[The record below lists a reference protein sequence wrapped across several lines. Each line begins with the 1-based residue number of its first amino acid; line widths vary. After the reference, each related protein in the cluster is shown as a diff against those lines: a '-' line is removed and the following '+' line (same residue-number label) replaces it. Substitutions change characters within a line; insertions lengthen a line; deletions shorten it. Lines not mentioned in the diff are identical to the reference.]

1 MAKEIKIQR
10 GLYWQ
15 GFSAFKNL
23 KLPDLLKLILIAIG
37 VWYSLDLVINITVD
51 FFWFEEV
58 NYLMVLKKRLIT
70 QGILWALA
78 LSVTVSFLGINLALA
93 NRFKYPKNFDFLK
106 PDESR
111 ETMLMP
117 PLTMPYNSKPVVPA
131 LGLGLLSLF
140 IFGLILLISVILIHY
155 IATSLNYW
163 HTDLS
168 LLKVSPEMPVELG
181 LESTAQLF
189 TQIPSN
195 LWEVGVVI
203 VVAIGVM
210 LNPSFFLRAIAIFL
224 SIMFGL
230 ILSSHWS
237 NILQFLYATPFNI
250 TEEVLN
256 LDASFYVFIL
266 PVLQLLEFWLIG
278 LFLYA
283 LASCTLLY
291 FLSGNSLVQ
300 GSFLRFSQPQ
310 QRHLHGLAGGL
321 MLTIAYSYVIDC
333 FELLYSPRGVAYGA
347 GFTDVKIQLPANIFL
362 AVLAVLIAG
371 FLFWQ
376 TIFSVQPIQPYI
388 ELSLRLLGWRR
399 RKRRKKKS
407 IAKLFANSYSLRAIL
422 TWYLI
427 IAVFGGL
434 VLPAIV
440 QQVIVEPN
448 ELEREIPYIQRS
460 INFTRQ
466 AFNLD
471 KIETKFFNPENQLT
485 YQDIQENKLTIENI
499 RLWDTRPILETNKQL
514 QQIRPYYE
522 FYNAD
527 IDRYTVLKEA
537 SERNQKRA
545 TEKEQVI
552 ISARELNYQAVS
564 EAAQT
569 WVNKYL
575 VYTHGYG
582 FTLSPVS
589 KVGEGGLPEYFV
601 KNIGPSPAVDSNT
614 TLEVS
619 ERIRYSIPIGKPRIY
634 YGELTDNEVM
644 ISTKE
649 ENTELDYPSGDTNVY
664 NTYSGGGGIL
674 LSNGWRR
681 LLFAKYLKNWR
692 MIFTSDFTKDT
703 KLLFRRDIARR
714 VKTIAPFLRYDRDPY
729 LVVANPNFNN
739 VLADNETPNYLYWI
753 LDAYTT
759 SDRFPYSDPENHDF
773 NYIRNSVKVVID
785 AYNGSVN
792 FYYLDD
798 LEDPIIN
805 TWRRVFPGMFK
816 PLQEMPASLRSH
828 IRYPVDL
835 FSVQSERLAIY
846 HMENPQVF
854 YNREDVWRVPLEIYG
869 LQEQSVEP
877 YYLIMKLPEEQSE
890 EFILLL
896 PFTPASRNNLIAW
909 LAARSDGENYGKL
922 LLYQF
927 PKQRLIYGPEQIEAL
942 LNQDPEIS
950 QQISLWNRQGSRA
963 VQGNLLVIPIEQSL
977 LYVEPIY
984 LEADRNSLPTLV
996 RVVVAYENRIV
1007 MKETLQ
1013 EALREVFEVEP
1024 TPTTPLVI
1032 PPTEE
1037 VS

>member
-1 MAKEIKIQR
+1 MAEEIKIKR
-10 GLYWQ
+10 GLYWR
-15 GFSAFKNL
+15 GFSAFKKL
-23 KLPDLLKLILIAIG
+23 KLPDILRIILIALG

-58 NYLMVLKKRLIT
+58 NYLIVLKKRLIT
-70 QGILWALA
+70 QGVLWAIA
-78 LSVTVSFLGINLALA
+78 LIVSGSFLGINLAVA

-106 PDESR
+106 QDESR

-117 PLTMPYNSKPVVPA
+117 PATMPYSSKPVVPA

-140 IFGLILLISVILIHY
+140 ILGLVLLISVILIHY
-155 IATSLNYW
+155 ILAALNYW
-163 HTDLS
+163 HIDFSAPTI
-168 LLKVSPEMPVELG
+168 SPQMPVELG
-181 LESTAQLF
+181 LESTTKLMAK
-189 TQIPSN
+189 IPSN

-203 VVAIGVM
+203 VVAIGI
-210 LNPSFFLRAIAIFL
+210 LLKASFFLRAIAIFL
-224 SIMFGL
+224 SIIFGL

-237 NILQFLYATPFNI
+237 NILQLLYATPFNV

-283 LASCTLLY
+283 LASSTLLY

-321 MLTIAYSYVIDC
+321 MLTIAYSYFIDC

-399 RKRRKKKS
+399 RKRRKKKQ

-427 IAVFGGL
+427 IAALSGL
-434 VLPAIV
+434 VLPTIV

-448 ELEREIPYIQRS
+448 ELEREIPYIKRS
-460 INFTRQ
+460 INFTRL

-485 YQDIQENKLTIENI
+485 YEDIQENKLTIENI

-522 FYNAD
+522 FHDAD
-527 IDRYTVLKEA
+527 IDRYTILKEV
-537 SERNQKRA
+537 SDRNQKRA

-589 KVGEGGLPEYFV
+589 KVGVGGLPEYFV
-601 KNIGPSPAVDSNT
+601 KNIGPSPAMDSNT

-644 ISTKE
+644 TSTKE
-649 ENTELDYPSGDTNVY
+649 ENKELDYPSGDTNVY
-664 NTYSGGGGIL
+664 NTYSGRGGIL

-692 MIFTSDFTKDT
+692 MIFTRDFTTDT

-714 VKTIAPFLRYDRDPY
+714 VRTIAPFLRYDRDPY

-739 VLADNETPNYLYWI
+739 QLADKKTPNYLYWI

-792 FYYLDD
+792 FYYIDD
-798 LEDPIIN
+798 AEDPIIN

-816 PLQEMPASLRSH
+816 PLKEMPASLRSH

-869 LQEQSVEP
+869 LKEQSVEP
-877 YYLIMKLPEEQSE
+877 YYLIMKLPEQESE

-896 PFTPASRNNLIAW
+896 PFTPESRNNLIAW

-1007 MKETLQ
+1007 MKETLS

-1024 TPTTPLVI
+1024 TPTEPLVV
-1032 PPTEE
+1032 PPREE

>member
-1 MAKEIKIQR
+1 MAKEIKIKR
-10 GLYWQ
+10 RSYLPSW
-15 GFSAFKNL
+15 SALKKL
-23 KLPDLLKLILIAIG
+23 KLPDIFKVILIGIG
-37 VWYSLDLVINITVD
+37 VWYSLEFFINITVD
-51 FFWFEEV
+51 FLWFEEV
-58 NYLMVLKKRLIT
+58 NYLNVFQKQLIT
-70 QGILWALA
+70 KGILWAIA
-78 LSVTVSFLGINLALA
+78 LTFSGSFLGINLALA

-117 PLTMPYNSKPVVPA
+117 PVTMPYKSQPVVPA
-131 LGLGLLSLF
+131 LGLRLLSVF
-140 IFGLILLISVILIHY
+140 ILGLIFLISIILIHY
-155 IATSLNYW
+155 ILAALNYW
-163 HTDLS
+163 HTDFTAPTI
-168 LLKVSPEMPVELG
+168 SPQMPVELG
-181 LESTAQLF
+181 LESTTKLIAE
-189 TQIPSN
+189 IPSN

-203 VVAIGVM
+203 VVAIGVL
-210 LNPSFFLRAIAIFL
+210 LNASFFLRAIAIFL
-224 SIMFGL
+224 GIIFGL

-266 PVLQLLEFWLIG
+266 PVLQILEFWLIG

-321 MLTIAYSYVIDC
+321 MLTIAYGYVIDC
-333 FELLYSPRGVAYGA
+333 FELLYSARGVAYGA

-362 AVLAVLIAG
+362 AVLASLIAG

-376 TIFSVQPIQPYI
+376 TIFSVQSIQPTI
-388 ELSLRLLGWRR
+388 ELTLRLLGGRR
-399 RKRRKKKS
+399 RKRRKKKL

-427 IAVFGGL
+427 IAALGGL

-448 ELEREIPYIQRS
+448 ELEREIPYIERS
-460 INFTRQ
+460 INFTRK

-471 KIETKFFNPENQLT
+471 NIETQFFNPENQLT

-499 RLWDTRPILETNKQL
+499 RLWDTRPILESNKQL

-522 FYNAD
+522 FHDAD

-537 SERNQKRA
+537 SDRNQKRA

-564 EAAQT
+564 APAQT

-589 KVGEGGLPEYFV
+589 KLGAGGLPEYFV
-601 KNIGPSPAVDSNT
+601 KNIGPSPALDLNT

-644 ISTKE
+644 TSTKE
-649 ENTELDYPSGDTNVY
+649 ENKELDYPSGDTNVY
-664 NTYSGGGGIL
+664 NTYSGRGGIL

-681 LLFAKYLKNWR
+681 LLFAKYLNNWR

-703 KLLFRRDIARR
+703 KLLFRRNIARR
-714 VKTIAPFLRYDRDPY
+714 VRTIAPFLRYDRDPY

-739 VLADNETPNYLYWI
+739 QLADNETPNYLYWI

-759 SDRFPYSDPENHDF
+759 SDRFPYSDPENNDF

-798 LEDPIIN
+798 PEDAIIH

-816 PLQEMPASLRSH
+816 PLKEMPASLRSH

-877 YYLIMKLPEEQSE
+877 YYLIMKLPEEESE

-984 LEADRNSLPTLV
+984 LEADRNSLPTLA

-1013 EALREVFEVEP
+1013 EALREVFEIEP

>member
-1 MAKEIKIQR
+1 MAKEIKIK
-10 GLYWQ
+10 LPLSWK
-15 GFSAFKNL
+15 GFSGL
-23 KLPDLLKLILIAIG
+23 KFLKFEDIVHLLLIAIAL
-37 VWYSLDLVINITVD
+37 WFCLDLVANIIVD
-51 FFWFEEV
+51 FWWFEEV
-58 NYLMVLKKRLIT
+58 NYLPFFKKRLIT
-70 QGILWALA
+70 EGILWAIA
-78 LSVTVSFLGINLALA
+78 ITVTGGFLWINLNLA

-106 PDESR
+106 VNESQ

-117 PLTMPYNSKPVVPA
+117 PVTLPYKGRALAPA

-140 IFGLILLISVILIHY
+140 ILGLILLISVVLIHY
-155 IATSLNYW
+155 ITAALNYW
-163 HTDLS
+163 HIDFTVPQ
-168 LLKVSPEMPVELG
+168 VSPRMPLEPG
-181 LESTAQLF
+181 LESTVKLIAK
-189 TQIPSN
+189 IPSN
-195 LWEVGVVI
+195 LWELGVVI
-203 VVAIGVM
+203 VVGIAVM
-210 LNPSFFLRAIAIFL
+210 LNASFALRTIAILL
-224 SIMFGL
+224 SIIFGL

-237 NILQFLYATPFNI
+237 NILQCINATPFNI
-250 TEEVLN
+250 TEEVFN

-266 PVLQLLEFWLIG
+266 PVLELLEFWLVG
-278 LFLYA
+278 LLLYA
-283 LASCTLLY
+283 LAACTLLY
-291 FLSGNSLVQ
+291 LLSGNSLNQ
-300 GSFLRFSQPQ
+300 GSFLGFSQPQ
-310 QRHLHGLAGGL
+310 QRHLHGLSGAL
-321 MLTIAYSYVIDC
+321 MLIVAYSYFLDC

-347 GFTDVKIQLPANIFL
+347 SFTDVKIQLPANIFL
-362 AVLAVLIAG
+362 AVLAILIAF

-388 ELSLRLLGWRR
+388 EITLRLLGFRR
-399 RKRRKKKS
+399 RRRIKKKP
-407 IAKLFANSYSLRAIL
+407 IAKLFSNSYSLRAIL

-427 IAVFGGL
+427 IAAFAGL
-434 VLPAIV
+434 LLPEIV

-448 ELEREIPYIQRS
+448 ELELEIPYIERS
-460 INFTRQ
+460 INLTRQ
-466 AFNLD
+466 AFNLNQ
-471 KIETKFFNPENQLT
+471 IETQFFNPENQLT
-485 YQDIQENKLTIENI
+485 YKDIQENQLTIGNI
-499 RLWDTRPILETNKQL
+499 RLWDSRPILETNKQL

-537 SERNQKRA
+537 SENNQKKA
-545 TEKEQVI
+545 VEKEQVI
-552 ISARELNYQAVS
+552 ISARELNYETVS

-589 KVGEGGLPEYFV
+589 KVGDGGLPEYFV
-601 KNIGPSPAVDSNT
+601 KNIGPSPLVDPNT

-634 YGELTDNEVM
+634 YGELTNNEIMV
-644 ISTKE
+644 STQE
-649 ENTELDYPSGDTNVY
+649 QERELDYPSGDTNVY
-664 NTYSGGGGIL
+664 NTYGGRGGIVI
-674 LSNGWRR
+674 SNRWRR
-681 LLFAKYLKNWR
+681 LLFTKYLKNWR
-692 MIFTSDFTKDT
+692 MFFTSDFTKDT
-703 KLLFRRDIARR
+703 KVLFRRDIARR
-714 VKTIAPFLRYDRDPY
+714 VRTIAPFLRYDGDPY
-729 LVVANPNFNN
+729 LVVANPNLDNP
-739 VLADNETPNYLYWI
+739 LAEEKSPNYLYWI
-753 LDAYTT
+753 IDAYTT
-759 SDRFPYSDPENHDF
+759 SDRFPYSDAENHDF

-792 FYYLDD
+792 FYYI
-798 LEDPIIN
+798 EEPEEAIIK

-816 PLQEMPASLRSH
+816 PLKEMPLSLRSH

-854 YNREDVWRVPLEIYG
+854 YNREDVWRIPQEIYG
-869 LQEQSVEP
+869 VKEQPVAP
-877 YYLIMKLPEEQSE
+877 YYLIMKLPEEESE

-896 PFTPASRNNLIAW
+896 PFTPTSRNNLIAW

-927 PKQRLIYGPEQIEAL
+927 PKQRLVYGPEQIEAL
-942 LNQDPEIS
+942 LNQDPDIS

-1007 MKETLQ
+1007 MKETIR
-1013 EALREVFEVEP
+1013 EALEAIFEVEP
-1024 TPTTPLVI
+1024 TSTTSLVVPRI
-1032 PPTEE
+1032 CC
-1037 VS
+1037 